1 MPAMSLYDAQL
12 IRERYAPQTL
22 YYYDRIWDGY
32 HMQTHIHPQV
42 EIMYAVSGRCE
53 VFYSLPGDAAEHC
66 LAMEPGDYILIDS
79 NVPHRLSVD
88 DGVSCRMKNIEFV
101 FAAVPAEQVS
111 FSQLIASAE
120 DMRALLRRRAP
131 VLTGSDPQGDLLR
144 AFDSL
149 LTFYLY
155 SLEKPH
161 AATVTQ
167 HAFSMLLL
175 TVAYLQAQT
184 DSSGAVHLRKALAY
198 IQTHFAEKLLLA
210 DIAQAAGVHP
220 VYLQRLFRQTLGRT
234 VVEYLTERRIERAA
248 YLLRHTD
255 VPAAQIAMQSGFG
268 SRQQFYRSFLKQKGL
283 SPQDY
288 RLKHRP

>member
-1 MPAMSLYDAQL
+1 MPAMSLYDPRLA
-12 IRERYAPQTL
+12 RERYAPQTL
-22 YYYDRIWDGY
+22 YYYDRVWNGY
-32 HMQTHIHPQV
+32 HMQTHVHPQV
-42 EIMYAVSGRCE
+42 EIMYAISGRCK
-53 VFYSLPGDAAEHC
+53 VFYTLSGEDEQC
-66 LAMEPGDYILIDS
+66 FCMEPGDYILIDS
-79 NVPHRLSVD
+79 SIPHRLDVD
-88 DGVSCRMKNIEFV
+88 DGCPCRMKNIEFV
-101 FAAVPAEQVS
+101 FAAVSAEQVS
-111 FSQLIASAE
+111 FSQLITSGE
-120 DMRALLRRRAP
+120 DMRALLRRRSS
-131 VLTGSDPQGDLLR
+131 VLTGRDPQGDLLR

-155 SLEKPH
+155 SLENPH
-161 AATVTQ
+161 ADAVTQ

-198 IQTHFAEKLLLA
+198 IQTHFAEKLPLPE
-210 DIAQAAGVHP
+210 IAQAAGVHP
-220 VYLQRLFRQTLGRT
+220 VYLQRLFKQSLGRT
-234 VVEYLTERRIERAA
+234 VVDYITDRRIERAA

-288 RLKHRP
+288 RLKHRT

>member
-1 MPAMSLYDAQL
+1 MK
-12 IRERYAPQTL
+12 
-22 YYYDRIWDGY
+22 
-32 HMQTHIHPQV
+32 
-42 EIMYAVSGRCE
+42 
-53 VFYSLPGDAAEHC
+53 
-66 LAMEPGDYILIDS
+66 PGDYILIDS
-79 NVPHRLSVD
+79 NVPHRLFVP
-88 DGVSCRMKNIEFV
+88 DGAPCRMKNIEFV
-101 FAAVPAEQVS
+101 FAAVSADQVS
-111 FSQLIASAE
+111 FSQLVASGE
-120 DMRALLRRRAP
+120 DLRALLHRRAP
-131 VLTGSDPQGDLLR
+131 VLTGRDPQGDLLR

-161 AATVTQ
+161 ADAVTQ

-198 IQTHFAEKLLLA
+198 IQTHFPEKLLLA

-220 VYLQRLFRQTLGRT
+220 VYLQRLFKQTLGRT
-234 VVEYLTERRIERAA
+234 VVDYITDRRIERAA

-255 VPAAQIAMQSGFG
+255 TPAAQIATQSGFG

-283 SPQDY
+283 APQDY
-288 RLKHRP
+288 RLKHRS

>member
-1 MPAMSLYDAQL
+1 MSLYDPQL
-12 IRERYAPQTL
+12 VRERYAPQTL

-32 HMQTHIHPQV
+32 HMQTHLHPQV
-42 EIMYAVSGRCE
+42 EIMYTVSGQCE
-53 VFYSLPGDAAEHC
+53 VFYNLAGDETEHC
-66 LAMEPGDYILIDS
+66 LAMKPGDYILIDS
-79 NVPHRLSVD
+79 NVPHRLSVP
-88 DGVSCRMKNIEFV
+88 DGAPCRMKNIEFV
-101 FAAVPAEQVS
+101 FASVSAGQVS
-111 FSQLIASAE
+111 FSQLVASGE
-120 DMRALLRRRAP
+120 DLRALLHRRAP
-131 VLTGSDPQGDLLR
+131 VLIGCDPQGDLLR

-161 AATVTQ
+161 AAAVTQ

-220 VYLQRLFRQTLGRT
+220 VYLQRLFKQSLGRT
-234 VVEYLTERRIERAA
+234 VVDYITDRRIERAA

-255 VPAAQIAMQSGFG
+255 TPAAQIATQSGFG

-288 RLKHRP
+288 RLKHRS